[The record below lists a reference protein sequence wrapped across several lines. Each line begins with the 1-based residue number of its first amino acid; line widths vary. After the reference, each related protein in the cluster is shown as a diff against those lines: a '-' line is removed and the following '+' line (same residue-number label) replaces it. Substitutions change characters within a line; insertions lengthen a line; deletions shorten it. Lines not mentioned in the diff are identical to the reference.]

1 MRTVRTAVSCPDV
14 SVATRPHAIA
24 APARASL
31 SDYLEL
37 LKLGIMQLV
46 LVTTVGAM
54 AFAAQGWPA
63 TRLVAATVA
72 GMALVA
78 GGSSAFNHWYDRDI
92 DRLMVRTRDRP
103 VASGRVPAV
112 QALAIGIGCG
122 VVGVVE
128 LAALVN
134 AQTALYGLAGYVVY
148 VLVYTVWLKR
158 RTPYNIVIGGAAGS
172 FPPLA
177 GWAAVT
183 GTIDASAIALAIY
196 LFLWTPPHFY
206 ALSLLLKDDYA
217 EAGVPMLPVVAGV
230 RVTARHVLVYTILL
244 VASSL
249 VPVALGTLGLVYAA
263 LAAVAGG
270 WFIVLAIRL
279 DRAPDDRAL
288 ARRTFLF
295 SIAYLAAT
303 FVAMGVDRA
312 LAGVLS

>member
-1 MRTVRTAVSCPDV
+1 M
-14 SVATRPHAIA
+14 SVATRPHAIG

-54 AFAAQGWPA
+54 AFAAQGWPS
-63 TRLVAATVA
+63 TRLVAATAV

-92 DRLMVRTRDRP
+92 DRLMSRTRERP
-103 VASGRVPAV
+103 VASGRVPAA
-112 QALAIGIGCG
+112 QALALGIALG
-122 VVGVVE
+122 VIGVVE
-128 LAALVN
+128 LAVLVN
-134 AQTALYGLAGYVVY
+134 AQTALYGLAGYVTY

-158 RTPYNIVIGGAAGS
+158 RTPQNIVIGGAAGS

-183 GTIDASAIALAIY
+183 GSVDASAIALAVF

-206 ALSLLLKDDYA
+206 ALSLLIKDDYA
-217 EAGVPMLPVVAGV
+217 EAGIPMLPVVAGV
-230 RVTARHVLVYTILL
+230 RVTARHVLVYTLLL
-244 VASSL
+244 VASSF
-249 VPVALGTLGLVYAA
+249 VPVVLGTLGPVYAA
-263 LAAVAGG
+263 LAAVAGA
-270 WFIVLAIRL
+270 WFVLLAVRL
-279 DRAPDDRAL
+279 DRSPDDRAL

-303 FVAMGVDRA
+303 FTAMGVDRA
-312 LAGVLS
+312 VAGLIS

>member
-1 MRTVRTAVSCPDV
+1 M
-14 SVATRPHAIA
+14 SVATRPQVIA

-54 AFAAQGWPA
+54 AFAASGWPS
-63 TRLVAATVA
+63 TRLVAATVL
-72 GMALVA
+72 GMALVS

-92 DRLMVRTRDRP
+92 DRLMTRTRNRP
-103 VASGRVPAV
+103 VASGRIPGP
-112 QALAIGIGCG
+112 QALAIGIAAG
-122 VVGVVE
+122 VLGVVE
-128 LAALVN
+128 LAWLVN
-134 AQTALYGLAGYVVY
+134 APAALFGLGGFVTY

-158 RTPYNIVIGGAAGS
+158 LTPHNIVIGGAAGS

-183 GTIDASAIALAIY
+183 GSIDASALALALY

-206 ALSLLLKDDYA
+206 ALSLLIADDYA
-217 EAGVPMLPVVAGV
+217 AAGVPMLPVVRGA
-230 RVTARHVLVYTILL
+230 RVTARHVLAYTLVL
-244 VASSL
+244 VASSF
-249 VPVALGTLGLVYAA
+249 VPVLLGTLGFVYAA
-263 LAAVAGG
+263 LAALAGG
-270 WFIVLAIRL
+270 WFVLLAVRL
-279 DRAPDDRAL
+279 QRDPADRAL
-288 ARRTFLF
+288 ARSTFLF

-312 LAGVLS
+312 FAGLR